1 MGIWAISQVS
11 CVRFVD
17 RNWTILTTWPLR
29 HFNLWKFVKSLLCA
43 LVIPPLF
50 NPPRSLYWNQIA
62 SPDFQNSCNFY
73 SIFSIYYHSCLLPKY
88 SLAPVYW
95 MFTSIS
101 LGTKLSYNLDQPK
114 EEKVWLLWNSEW
126 LLLNANSAIFQLYH
140 DENMFLLRWWGSLC
154 TRPTRWVGFL

>member
-17 RNWTILTTWPLR
+17 RNWMILTTWPLR

-43 LVIPPLF
+43 LVILPLF

-73 SIFSIYYHSCLLPKY
+73 PIFSIYYHSCLLPKY
-88 SLAPVYW
+88 SLVQRWWYNKGVFYVKLILFYFNVHLCLTYFCVPVYW
-95 MFTSIS
+95 MFTSIY

-126 LLLNANSAIFQLYH
+126 VIIA
-140 DENMFLLRWWGSLC
+140 
-154 TRPTRWVGFL
+154 